1 MIKLF
6 AFLKPYWKV
15 ALLAPLLMLVEVIT
29 DLYQPL
35 LMASIIDQGIAQ
47 GDVSFIIQT
56 GIKMIGIAVIG
67 MVGGFGCTIAASIA
81 AQSFGADLRT
91 ELFTRVQSFSFTNL
105 DKFKSSSLITRLTN
119 DVTQVQ
125 NIVLMSLRMMVRAPL
140 LCIGGIIMT
149 VRINPQLAAILLV
162 AIPVLVI
169 AMGFIIKAGYPLFSI
184 VQQRLDRVN
193 NVMQENL
200 AGVRII
206 KAFVRG
212 DQEKKRFAKANAD
225 LMEITMKASRLV
237 ALAMPLIM
245 LIMNLSIV
253 AVLWFGGIQVNAG
266 TMQVGQVIAFINYMT
281 QILFSLMMVALIF
294 IMISRAKASADRICE
309 VIETQVD
316 IEDSPLATDFKPEAG
331 HVVFDNVSFQYAEAQ
346 GDPVL
351 KNISFSANPG
361 ETVAILGGTGS
372 GKTTLVSLIPRLYDV
387 TAGRIL
393 LDNQDIRHIK
403 LQTLRQAVSIV
414 LQDSR
419 LFTGTIGDN
428 IRWGD
433 EEATDS
439 ELRQT
444 AEMAQAHEF
453 ITKFQKGYNTMLGQR
468 GVNVSGGQKQ
478 RISIARALL
487 KRPCILIL
495 DDSTSAVDLG
505 TEARIQQALQARK
518 SNTTTF
524 VIAQRITSVMHADKI
539 LVLDDGAIVASG
551 THQQLLN
558 TSPIY
563 QDIYQSQLGE
573 EDVING

>member
-281 QILFSLMMVALIF
+281 QILFSLMMVAFIF